1 MLWSGGGKCVLPLRA
16 IFCGLCPFHPSV
28 HLLKSHNQAHW
39 PSAALS
45 SPGQG
50 PPPSGC
56 LFSFLSSLVL
66 GSRSGPHSA
75 PAPLPVSSYDS
86 FPKTYNTIRGLSTAV
101 QKNLLT
107 CSRGGF
113 TTAQHGNSLSFFLFL
128 FFFWGLADM
137 EKKISKR
144 VRTNC

>member
-1 MLWSGGGKCVLPLRA
+1 MPTCGGAVKEGAFFLLKA
-16 IFCGLCPFHPSV
+16 IICGLCPFHLFV
-28 HLLKSHNQAHW
+28 YLLKSHNQVHW
-39 PSAALS
+39 PSATLS

-50 PPPSGC
+50 PPYSGC

-66 GSRSGPHSA
+66 GSRSGPYSA
-75 PAPLPVSSYDS
+75 PAPLPVSSYDN
-86 FPKTYNTIRGLSTAV
+86 FPKIRGLSTAV

-113 TTAQHGNSLSFFLFL
+113 ATAQHGNSLSLFL

-144 VRTNC
+144 VRMNC